1 MNIQITLV
9 VLGCGVQISGA
20 LIFAAVLSHFE
31 RRDNRDYLHFWIWS
45 WLAFAAY
52 TFGVTVSRLLPV
64 GEVASW
70 DRIALTTVSLT
81 AGFLQV
87 IWFLLGTYEFAERR
101 RLPTRWLIPS
111 FGVALVLG
119 LVLTLAWVDDPSAR
133 MGRYLARV
141 GVRSLVTGV
150 GFITAAFWFG
160 RMNKDQWNLGRGLL
174 PVALILYGMDQ
185 MLFFVLGLPLEGAFD
200 DFRRVQLAY
209 GYLDLLLLS
218 LVGLGM
224 LLWMLEKEREDRLAN
239 WERIA
244 TNQRLEALGRMAAGV
259 AHDFNNLL
267 TAIGGNAD
275 LALMDMDE
283 AHGARPFLDEI
294 KGATQRATG
303 VTRQLLAV
311 GQKTPVQPSV
321 LDLNTAVSA
330 LGGMLK
336 RLIGHDIVLD
346 VRPSPVPAH
355 VNADPGLIDQVLL
368 NLAVNARGA
377 MPSGGQLTIGVT
389 VANLEAG
396 TFACIS
402 VTDTGSGIAAEH
414 LPHIFEPFFTT
425 KEKGEGT
432 GLGLATSY
440 AVVQQHGGRIDVETE
455 VGRGTTFNVYLP
467 IDRSVKDEMGRP

>member
-1 MNIQITLV
+1 MTIEQTLV
-9 VLGCGVQISGA
+9 VLGCGVQIAGA

-52 TFGVTVSRLLPV
+52 TFGVTASRMLPV
-64 GEVASW
+64 GEVSSL

-87 IWFLLGTYEFAERR
+87 IWFLLGTLEFAERR
-101 RLPTRWLIPS
+101 RLSARWVIPS
-111 FGVALVLG
+111 FGVALLLG
-119 LVLTLAWVDDPSAR
+119 LVLTLVWVDDPSAR
-133 MGRYLARV
+133 TARYLARV

-150 GFITAAFWFG
+150 GFVFAAFWFG
-160 RMNKDQWNLGRGLL
+160 RMNKDHWNFGRGLL

-185 MLFFVLGLPLEGAFD
+185 MLFFILGLPLQGAFD
-200 DFRRVQLAY
+200 DFQRVQLAY
-209 GYLDLLLLS
+209 GFLDLLLLS

-224 LLWMLEKEREDRLAN
+224 LLWMLEKEREDRLAH
-239 WERIA
+239 WERLA
-244 TNQRLEALGRMAAGV
+244 TSQRLEALGRMAAGV

-267 TAIGGNAD
+267 TAIEGNAD
-275 LALMDMDE
+275 LALMDLE
-283 AHGARPFLDEI
+283 EKHGARPFLDEI
-294 KGATQRATG
+294 RGAAQRAAG

-311 GQKTPVQPSV
+311 GRQNPVQPSV
-321 LDLNTAVSA
+321 LDLNAAVSA
-330 LGGMLK
+330 LGGMVQ
-336 RLIGHDIVLD
+336 RLIGKDVVLE
-346 VRPSPVPAH
+346 VRSSPVPAL

-368 NLAVNARGA
+368 NLAVNAKGA
-377 MPSGGQLTIGVT
+377 MPKGGQLTIAIT
-389 VANLEAG
+389 VNGDARK
-396 TFACIS
+396 FACIN

-425 KEKGEGT
+425 KKAGEGT

-455 VGRGTTFNVYLP
+455 VGRGSTFRVYLP
-467 IDRSVKDEMGRP
+467 LERSAE

>member
-1 MNIQITLV
+1 MTIEITLV
-9 VLGCGVQISGA
+9 VLGCGVQIAGA

-31 RRDNRDYLHFWIWS
+31 RRDKRDYLTFWIWS

-52 TFGVTVSRLLPV
+52 TFGVTVSRMLPV
-64 GEVASW
+64 GEVSSW
-70 DRIALTTVSLT
+70 DRIALTTLSLT

-101 RLPTRWLIPS
+101 RLTTRWLIPS
-111 FGVALVLG
+111 CGVALMLG
-119 LVLTLAWVDDPSAR
+119 LALTLAWVDDPSAR
-133 MGRYLARV
+133 AWRYLARV

-174 PVALILYGMDQ
+174 PVALIFYGMDQ
-185 MLFFVLGLPLEGAFD
+185 MLFFVLGFPLQGAFD
-200 DFRRVQLAY
+200 DFQRVQLAY
-209 GYLDLLLLS
+209 GFLDLLLLS

-224 LLWMLEKEREDRLAN
+224 LLWMLENEREDRLAN

-244 TNQRLEALGRMAAGV
+244 TSQRLEAIGRMAAGV

-267 TAIGGNAD
+267 TAIEGNAD
-275 LALMDMDE
+275 LALMDLDQD
-283 AHGARPFLDEI
+283 HGARPFLNEI
-294 KGATQRATG
+294 RGATQRATG

-311 GQKTPVQPSV
+311 GRKNPVEASI
-321 LDLNTAVSA
+321 LDLNAAVSA
-330 LGGMLK
+330 LGGMLQ
-336 RLIGHDIVLD
+336 RLIGKDVVLE
-346 VRPSPVPAH
+346 VRPSPVPALI
-355 VNADPGLIDQVLL
+355 NADPGLIDQVLL

-389 VANLEAG
+389 VANLKTG

-455 VGRGTTFNVYLP
+455 VGRGSTFHVYLP
-467 IDRSVKDEMGRP
+467 INRSAE

>member
-1 MNIQITLV
+1 MTIEQTLV
-9 VLGCGVQISGA
+9 VLGCGVQIAGA
-20 LIFAAVLSHFE
+20 LIFAAVLYHFE

-52 TFGVTVSRLLPV
+52 TFGVTVSRMLPV
-64 GEVASW
+64 GEVSSPE
-70 DRIALTTVSLT
+70 RIALTTVSLT

-87 IWFLLGTYEFAERR
+87 IWFLLGTLEFAERR
-101 RLPTRWLIPS
+101 RLSARWLIPS
-111 FGVALVLG
+111 FGVALMLG
-119 LVLTLAWVDDPSAR
+119 LVLTFAWVDDPSAR
-133 MGRYLARV
+133 TGRYLARV

-150 GFITAAFWFG
+150 GFVIAALWFG
-160 RMNKDQWNLGRGLL
+160 RMNKGQWNLGRGLL

-200 DFRRVQLAY
+200 DFQRVQLAY

-224 LLWMLEKEREDRLAN
+224 LLWMLEKEREDRMAN
-239 WERIA
+239 WQRVA
-244 TNQRLEALGRMAAGV
+244 TSQRLEALGRMAAGV

-267 TAIGGNAD
+267 MAVEGNTD
-275 LALMDMDE
+275 LALQDLE
-283 AHGARPFLDEI
+283 QGHRARPFLDEI
-294 KGATQRATG
+294 KGAMRRATG

-311 GQKTPVQPSV
+311 GHKNPVQRSV
-321 LDLNTAVSA
+321 LDLNAAVSA
-330 LGGMLK
+330 LGGMLQ
-336 RLIGHDIVLD
+336 RLIGKDVVLE
-346 VRPSPVPAH
+346 VRSSQESAL

-377 MPSGGQLTIGVT
+377 MPAGGQLTIAIT
-389 VANLEAG
+389 VNGDARK
-396 TFACIS
+396 FACIS

-425 KEKGEGT
+425 KEAGQGT

-455 VGRGTTFNVYLP
+455 VGRGTTFHVFLP
-467 IDRSVKDEMGRP
+467 IDRSGE